1 MKTLIKNII
10 FALAICLIIGTG
22 TVSEAK
28 SQNVYLKNKNV
39 TLYTSKHYNTS
50 SIKVKKKTGVKLNKI
65 TYKALNKKIK
75 VSKSGKVTA
84 LKSGTSSVRV
94 TVRYTIKGVLKKK
107 ILKYKI
113 TIKKSPK
120 IQLNKKNIS
129 IKIGETANISLK
141 YAKGKHVTFYCDDSS
156 VFDFK
161 SAKDNT
167 VTIIGV
173 GEGEATLRVT
183 CEDKDYYCNV
193 IVTE

>member
-107 ILKYKI
+107 ILNTRLQLRNHLRFSLTRKI
-113 TIKKSPK
+113 Y
-120 IQLNKKNIS
+120 L
-129 IKIGETANISLK
+129 
-141 YAKGKHVTFYCDDSS
+141 
-156 VFDFK
+156 
-161 SAKDNT
+161 
-167 VTIIGV
+167 
-173 GEGEATLRVT
+173 
-183 CEDKDYYCNV
+183 
-193 IVTE
+193 